1 MENKTGIALENIDL
15 VGVTRGMKQS
25 VVIEFD
31 QLADLQRDG
40 GSVVMIIADS
50 SKVPVYR
57 KLLSYKK
64 SENKKTLEETRSS
77 RVADVVA
84 ASIRLINGEEKS
96 DIVMNY
102 TLNFDDAHPYTNEQG

>member
-1 MENKTGIALENIDL
+1 MWFLG
-15 VGVTRGMKQS
+15 

-64 SENKKTLEETRSS
+64 SENKKTLEETRYTGY
-77 RVADVVA
+77 RLTLDVEYLLNNRIARTVMH
-84 ASIRLINGEEKS
+84 SEIYRLRKKC
-96 DIVMNY
+96 
-102 TLNFDDAHPYTNEQG
+102 A